1 MDTNKRRHYRRTL
14 TQDEA
19 RLWEEIAR
27 TVNPIS
33 GRLPFVT
40 ANEPEISPP
49 EMDGPVSTPPSS
61 TPSQAPP
68 LLRAATQKNKP
79 FLPLEPG
86 KSPGVDHRTAL
97 KFKRGKM
104 HVDARIDLHGMGK
117 DTAHANLMDF
127 MNRAIRNGYRCLLVI
142 TGKGTRGE
150 GVLRRALPGWL
161 NDTRIR
167 PHILSFSTARPEHG
181 GEGAFYILLRR
192 NRL

>member
-33 GRLPFVT
+33 GRLPFVRT
-40 ANEPEISPP
+40 DAPETDTP
-49 EMDGPVSTPPSS
+49 ETDLPLNTPPSGKPIQS
-61 TPSQAPP
+61 PA
-68 LLRAATQKNKP
+68 LLRTATPRNKP

-117 DTAHANLMDF
+117 DTAHANLLNF
-127 MNRAIRNGYRCLLVI
+127 MNRAIRSGYRCLLVI

-161 NDTRIR
+161 NDARIR
-167 PHILSFSTARPEHG
+167 PHILSFSAARPEHG

-192 NRL
+192 NRD